1 MSEDWTDGD
10 LPDLASEYP
19 DLAAVLGAQP
29 TPTMP
34 DEVWTRLES
43 ALADQTPLV
52 SADPAVT
59 ALAAHRER
67 RPRRVMPILG
77 AAAGLVLVGVVG
89 VPLVVGGT
97 SSAPPVADSA
107 ITNPAE
113 PTTLASGP
121 VTTPRSD
128 PPVEPDPDPST
139 DTATEP
145 TAPAEPSSS
154 PSSADP
160 ITGGAEVM
168 AVPARFVLAS
178 GTDYSP
184 DAMTPQVTSLLSTA
198 GIGSDSGAMMEEV
211 TAMQADEPAAMP
223 AMVGSAGFTSEP
235 EALRDC
241 VGRLYAS
248 KGGSGAGLAMPALL
262 VDRASFQGRDAGV
275 VVMLHTSPGASPYL
289 DVAVVGPECSD
300 ADVAAATWFRYDL
313 P

>member
-1 MSEDWTDGD
+1 VSEDWTDGD

-34 DEVWTRLES
+34 DEVWARLES

-67 RPRRVMPILG
+67 RPRRVMPLLG

-121 VTTPRSD
+121 VATPRSD
-128 PPVEPDPDPST
+128 PPTEPDPAPTT
-139 DTATEP
+139 DAITE
-145 TAPAEPSSS
+145 PAEPTSS
-154 PSSADP
+154 PSSEDP
-160 ITGGAEVM
+160 ITGGADVM
-168 AVPARFVLAS
+168 TVPARFVLAS

-184 DAMTPQVTSLLSTA
+184 DAMTPQVTNLLSTA
-198 GIGSDSGAMMEEV
+198 GIGSNSGAMMEEV

-235 EALRDC
+235 GALRDC
-241 VGRLYAS
+241 VDRLYSS
-248 KGGSGAGLAMPALL
+248 KGGSSAGLAMPALL
-262 VDRASFQGRDAGV
+262 VDRAFFQGRDAGV
-275 VVMLHTSPGASPYL
+275 VVMLHTSPGDSPYL

>member
-34 DEVWTRLES
+34 DEVWARLES

-67 RPRRVMPILG
+67 RPRRVMPLLG

-121 VTTPRSD
+121 VATPRSD
-128 PPVEPDPDPST
+128 PPTEPDPAPTT
-139 DTATEP
+139 DAITE
-145 TAPAEPSSS
+145 PAEPTSS
-154 PSSADP
+154 PSSEDP
-160 ITGGAEVM
+160 ITGGADVM
-168 AVPARFVLAS
+168 TVPARFVLAS

-184 DAMTPQVTSLLSTA
+184 DAMTPQVTNLLSTA
-198 GIGSDSGAMMEEV
+198 GIGSNSGAMMEEV

-235 EALRDC
+235 GALRDC
-241 VGRLYAS
+241 VDRLYSS
-248 KGGSGAGLAMPALL
+248 KGGSSAGLAMPALL
-262 VDRASFQGRDAGV
+262 VDRAFFQGRDAGV
-275 VVMLHTSPGASPYL
+275 VVMLHTSPGDSPYL